1 MEFLWLVRVVAQVAG
16 GALAAK
22 GFVAQDDVEV
32 IAGAAAAVAGV
43 VASGVARNNLKKQ
56 VQ

>member
-32 IAGAAAAVAGV
+32 IAGAVAAVAGV

>member
-22 GFVAQDDVEV
+22 GYVGQDDVEV
-32 IAGAAAAVAGV
+32 LAGGAAALAGV
-43 VASGVARNNLKKQ
+43 VTSAVARHNLKKQ